1 MTEIVEVKD
10 FIPAY
15 TDAVQKLLEQL
26 TNRPVKLTGT
36 TLREIISQEN
46 THLFFLLAD
55 QEIAGMLTVG
65 IYHSPTG
72 GKAWIEDVVVDEKY
86 RGQGLSKQLVT
97 HAVRFVKEQG
107 IPLIMLTSNPTRIA
121 ANKLY
126 QKLGFEQ
133 KQPWGA
139 SRSTSPRSGSLWDN
153 TSVSST
159 GRGVVAV
166 ESEFIS
172 ESLKDPSQ
180 DDTSGW
186 ALAGLHICPAL

>member
-133 KQPWGA
+133 KPHYA
-139 SRSTSPRSGSLWDN
+139 PFLSCHCLTHSRKRSPYFSYLNSPTPDTDSIPSRS
-153 TSVSST
+153 
-159 GRGVVAV
+159 
-166 ESEFIS
+166 
-172 ESLKDPSQ
+172 
-180 DDTSGW
+180 
-186 ALAGLHICPAL
+186 

>member
-72 GKAWIEDVVVDEKY
+72 GKAWIEDVVVDE
-86 RGQGLSKQLVT
+86 G
-97 HAVRFVKEQG
+97 
-107 IPLIMLTSNPTRIA
+107 
-121 ANKLY
+121 
-126 QKLGFEQ
+126 
-133 KQPWGA
+133 WGA
-139 SRSTSPRSGSLWDN
+139 RSSLPF
-153 TSVSST
+153 
-159 GRGVVAV
+159 
-166 ESEFIS
+166 FIIA
-172 ESLKDPSQ
+172 SLYFIIVNLNMLI
-180 DDTSGW
+180 
-186 ALAGLHICPAL
+186 A

>member
-26 TNRPVKLTGT
+26 TNRPVKLAGT

-133 KQPWGA
+133 KQTNVY
-139 SRSTSPRSGSLWDN
+139 RMNL
-153 TSVSST
+153 
-159 GRGVVAV
+159 
-166 ESEFIS
+166 E
-172 ESLKDPSQ
+172 
-180 DDTSGW
+180 
-186 ALAGLHICPAL
+186 

>member
-72 GKAWIEDVVVDEKY
+72 GKAWIEDVVVDKDY
-86 RGQGLSKQLVT
+86 RDQGLGRTLIEKT
-97 HAVRFVKEQG
+97 IKEAKRFA
-107 IPLIMLTSNPTRIA
+107 PCSLLLTSRPSRIE
-121 ANKLY
+121 ANALY
-126 QKLGFEQ
+126 QSIGFWKRETNVY
-133 KQPWGA
+133 KM
-139 SRSTSPRSGSLWDN
+139 D
-153 TSVSST
+153 
-159 GRGVVAV
+159 
-166 ESEFIS
+166 I
-172 ESLKDPSQ
+172 
-180 DDTSGW
+180 
-186 ALAGLHICPAL
+186 I

>member
-26 TNRPVKLTGT
+26 TNRPVKLPEP
-36 TLREIISQEN
+36 TLKEIISQEN
-46 THLFFLLAD
+46 THLFILLAD
-55 QEIAGMLTVG
+55 PEIAGMLTVG

-121 ANKLY
+121 ATKLY

-133 KQPWGA
+133 KQTNVY
-139 SRSTSPRSGSLWDN
+139 RMNL
-153 TSVSST
+153 
-159 GRGVVAV
+159 
-166 ESEFIS
+166 E
-172 ESLKDPSQ
+172 
-180 DDTSGW
+180 
-186 ALAGLHICPAL
+186 

>member
-1 MTEIVEVKD
+1 MTEIVELKD

-15 TDAVQKLLEQL
+15 TNAVQKLLEQL
-26 TNRPVKLTGT
+26 TNRPVKLTET
-36 TLREIISQEN
+36 TLKEIISQEN

-72 GKAWIEDVVVDEKY
+72 GKAWIEDVVMDEKY
-86 RGQGLSKQLVT
+86 RRQGFSKQLVT
-97 HAVRFVKEQG
+97 HAVRFVKKQG

-133 KQPWGA
+133 KQTNVY
-139 SRSTSPRSGSLWDN
+139 RMNL
-153 TSVSST
+153 
-159 GRGVVAV
+159 
-166 ESEFIS
+166 E
-172 ESLKDPSQ
+172 
-180 DDTSGW
+180 
-186 ALAGLHICPAL
+186 